1 MPTYLI
7 NCRTSHLTPA
17 APDMLEGRERTITIH
32 GCCGEVLGALLRF
45 MYCCECSLP
54 PGRLVALT
62 ALADQYD
69 VLLLTELCREAI
81 RGHLH
86 NQR

>member
-1 MPTYLI
+1 
-7 NCRTSHLTPA
+7 
-17 APDMLEGRERTITIH
+17 MLEGRERTITIH

-54 PGRLVALT
+54 PGKLVALT

-69 VLLLTELCREAI
+69 VLLLTDLCREAI

-86 NQR
+86 NQRYG